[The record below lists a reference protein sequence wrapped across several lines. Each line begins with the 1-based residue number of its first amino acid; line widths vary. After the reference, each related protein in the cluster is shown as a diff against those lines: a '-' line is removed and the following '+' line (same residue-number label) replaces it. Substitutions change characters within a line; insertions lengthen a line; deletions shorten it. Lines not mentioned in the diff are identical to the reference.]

1 MTDWSNIFI
10 FEPRRILMPFVEVKS
25 IKGVFTTE
33 EKTRI
38 IKDITNVFA
47 QMKNDKFAEGT
58 WVVINELDDGN
69 WGEGGSVLY
78 ADDA

>member
-1 MTDWSNIFI
+1 
-10 FEPRRILMPFVEVKS
+10 MPFVEVKS

-33 EKTRI
+33 EKTQI

-47 QMKNDKFAEGT
+47 QMKNDKFVEGT

-78 ADDA
+78 AEDA

>member
-1 MTDWSNIFI
+1 
-10 FEPRRILMPFVEVKS
+10 MPFVEVKS

-33 EKTRI
+33 EKTQM

>member
-1 MTDWSNIFI
+1 
-10 FEPRRILMPFVEVKS
+10 MPFVEVKS

-33 EKTRI
+33 DKTQI

-47 QMKNDKFAEGT
+47 QLKNDKFAEGT

>member
-1 MTDWSNIFI
+1 
-10 FEPRRILMPFVEVKS
+10 MPFVEVKS

-33 EKTRI
+33 EKTQI

>member
-1 MTDWSNIFI
+1 MGDRFKTESVIGMGQN
-10 FEPRRILMPFVEVKS
+10 MQ
-25 IKGVFTTE
+25 E
-33 EKTRI
+33 EKTQI

-47 QMKNDKFAEGT
+47 QMKSDKFAEGT

>member
-1 MTDWSNIFI
+1 
-10 FEPRRILMPFVEVKS
+10 MPFVEVKS

-33 EKTRI
+33 EKTRV

-47 QMKNDKFAEGT
+47 KMKGDKFAEGT

-69 WGEGGSVLY
+69 WGEAGSVLY
-78 ADDA
+78 AEDA

>member
-1 MTDWSNIFI
+1 
-10 FEPRRILMPFVEVKS
+10 MPFVEVKS
-25 IKGVFTTE
+25 IKGVFTKE
-33 EKTRI
+33 EKNQI

>member
-1 MTDWSNIFI
+1 
-10 FEPRRILMPFVEVKS
+10 MPFVEVKS
-25 IKGVFTTE
+25 IKGVFTAE
-33 EKTRI
+33 EKTQI

-58 WVVINELDDGN
+58 WVVINEVDDGN

>member
-1 MTDWSNIFI
+1 
-10 FEPRRILMPFVEVKS
+10 MPFVEVKS

-33 EKTRI
+33 EKTRV

-47 QMKNDKFAEGT
+47 QMKGDKFAEGT

-69 WGEGGSVLY
+69 WGEAGSVLY
-78 ADDA
+78 AEDA

>member
-1 MTDWSNIFI
+1 MTDWSNILYK
-10 FEPRRILMPFVEVKS
+10 PRRIFMPFVEVKS

-33 EKTRI
+33 EKTQI

>member
-1 MTDWSNIFI
+1 
-10 FEPRRILMPFVEVKS
+10 MPFVEVKS

-33 EKTRI
+33 EKTQI

-58 WVVINELDDGN
+58 LVVINELDDGN

>member
-1 MTDWSNIFI
+1 MTDWSSILYK
-10 FEPRRILMPFVEVKS
+10 PRRIFMPFVEVKS

-33 EKTRI
+33 EKTQI
-38 IKDITNVFA
+38 INDITNVFA

>member
-1 MTDWSNIFI
+1 
-10 FEPRRILMPFVEVKS
+10 MPFVEVKS

-33 EKTRI
+33 EKTQI

-47 QMKNDKFAEGT
+47 QMKNDKFVEGT

-78 ADDA
+78 AEGA

>member
-1 MTDWSNIFI
+1 
-10 FEPRRILMPFVEVKS
+10 MPFVEVKS
-25 IKGVFTTE
+25 IKGVLTTE
-33 EKTRI
+33 EKTQI

>member
-1 MTDWSNIFI
+1 
-10 FEPRRILMPFVEVKS
+10 MPFVEVKS

-33 EKTRI
+33 EKTQI

-47 QMKNDKFAEGT
+47 QMQNDKFAEGT

>member
-1 MTDWSNIFI
+1 
-10 FEPRRILMPFVEVKS
+10 MPFVEVKS

-33 EKTRI
+33 EKTQI

-58 WVVINELDDGN
+58 WVVINELDDAN
-69 WGEGGSVLY
+69 WGEGGLVLY

>member
-1 MTDWSNIFI
+1 MGDRFKTESVIGMGQN
-10 FEPRRILMPFVEVKS
+10 MQ
-25 IKGVFTTE
+25 E
-33 EKTRI
+33 EKTQI

-47 QMKNDKFAEGT
+47 QMKSDKFAEGT
-58 WVVINELDDGN
+58 WVVINEVDDGN

>member
-1 MTDWSNIFI
+1 
-10 FEPRRILMPFVEVKS
+10 MPFVEVKS

-33 EKTRI
+33 EKTQI
-38 IKDITNVFA
+38 INDITNVFA

>member
-1 MTDWSNIFI
+1 
-10 FEPRRILMPFVEVKS
+10 MPFVEVKS
-25 IKGVFTTE
+25 IKGVFTNE
-33 EKTRI
+33 EKTQI

>member
-1 MTDWSNIFI
+1 
-10 FEPRRILMPFVEVKS
+10 MPFVEVKS
-25 IKGVFTTE
+25 INGVFTTE
-33 EKTRI
+33 EKTQI
-38 IKDITNVFA
+38 IKNITNVFA

>member
-1 MTDWSNIFI
+1 
-10 FEPRRILMPFVEVKS
+10 MPFVEVKS

-33 EKTRI
+33 EKTQI

-47 QMKNDKFAEGT
+47 QMKNDKFADGT

-69 WGEGGSVLY
+69 WSEGESVLY
-78 ADDA
+78 ADSA

>member
-1 MTDWSNIFI
+1 
-10 FEPRRILMPFVEVKS
+10 MPFVEVKS

-33 EKTRI
+33 EKTQI

-47 QMKNDKFAEGT
+47 QMKNNKFAEGT

>member
-1 MTDWSNIFI
+1 
-10 FEPRRILMPFVEVKS
+10 MPFVEVKS
-25 IKGVFTTE
+25 IKDVFTTE
-33 EKTRI
+33 EKTQI
-38 IKDITNVFA
+38 LKDITNVFA